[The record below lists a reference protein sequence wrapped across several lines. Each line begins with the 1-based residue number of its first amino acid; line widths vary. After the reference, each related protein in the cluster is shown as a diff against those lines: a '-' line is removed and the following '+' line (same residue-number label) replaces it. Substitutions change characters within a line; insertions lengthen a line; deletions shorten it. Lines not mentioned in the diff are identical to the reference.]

1 MFLNHPS
8 SGQEFSRKIKIN
20 LLEGILL
27 AGFIHCVVREVLST
41 TSLTLM
47 FIADKVR
54 LSMSVVIYV
63 LIVCE
68 IGKESEIR
76 GELEKIRGVTEA
88 RTVYGEYDVVARL
101 ETQSL
106 RELDEIVTNI
116 RKIPG
121 IVRTITLISA

>member
-1 MFLNHPS
+1 MPV
-8 SGQEFSRKIKIN
+8 I
-20 LLEGILL
+20 
-27 AGFIHCVVREVLST
+27 
-41 TSLTLM
+41 
-47 FIADKVR
+47 
-54 LSMSVVIYV
+54 IYV

-68 IGKESEIR
+68 IGRESEIR
-76 GELEKIRGVTEA
+76 DALEKIRGVTEA
-88 RTVYGEYDVVARL
+88 KTVYGEYDVVARL